1 MRRLIPAGL
10 LLATLAL
17 ALPAAASARDS
28 YCSPTGDYCT
38 SVTPR
43 GGGYLLR
50 LATFS
55 FRGPVRVCVE
65 PPRGSG
71 TCKRFQIVKGKAGI
85 YVSSVRWGR
94 HFPDRGSGTY
104 RVRWQK
110 FGSTLGPALSFK
122 RQ

>member
-1 MRRLIPAGL
+1 MRRLAPLAFL
-10 LLATLAL
+10 LLALA
-17 ALPAAASARDS
+17 APGAAQARSS

-38 SVTPR
+38 SVTER
-43 GGGYLLR
+43 GGDYLLR

-71 TCKRFQIVKGKAGI
+71 ECRRFAIRKGKAGI
-85 YVSSVRWGR
+85 YVSSVRWGE

-110 FGSTLGPALSFK
+110 FGSTLGPALTFK
-122 RQ
+122 R

>member
-1 MRRLIPAGL
+1 MRRLISIALL
-10 LLATLAL
+10 LLALA
-17 ALPAAASARDS
+17 APASASAQARDS

-38 SVTPR
+38 SVTER

-65 PPRGSG
+65 PPKGRG
-71 TCKRFQIVKGKAGI
+71 TCKRFQIRKGKAGI

-94 HFPDRGSGTY
+94 HFPDRGKGTY

-122 RQ
+122 R